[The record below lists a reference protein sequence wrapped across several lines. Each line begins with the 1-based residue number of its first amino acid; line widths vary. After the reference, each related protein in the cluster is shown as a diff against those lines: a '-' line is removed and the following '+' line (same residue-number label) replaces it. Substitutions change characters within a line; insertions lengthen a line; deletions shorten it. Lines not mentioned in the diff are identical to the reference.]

1 MPPVKNVGKPCA
13 GEPHAR
19 FDGRELET
27 EPTSRDGHGEEQPH
41 GKPRG
46 HQWLRA
52 LKPINA
58 PRQLPTLLLRVVTCG
73 DVWLEA
79 PCWTWGSRLS
89 IMWFVRTT
97 ESQAAAAVRIGA
109 RLAGRKQAELL
120 ERLRWCFRRIEPFV
134 QARKYVR

>member
-27 EPTSRDGHGEEQPH
+27 EPTSRHGHGEERPY

-58 PRQLPTLLLRVVTCG
+58 PRQLPTLPLLIATCCEEAAESGAVVEPAG
-73 DVWLEA
+73 AGLV
-79 PCWTWGSRLS
+79 
-89 IMWFVRTT
+89 
-97 ESQAAAAVRIGA
+97 AAS
-109 RLAGRKQAELL
+109 
-120 ERLRWCFRRIEPFV
+120 PPDPV
-134 QARKYVR
+134 QVVGFG